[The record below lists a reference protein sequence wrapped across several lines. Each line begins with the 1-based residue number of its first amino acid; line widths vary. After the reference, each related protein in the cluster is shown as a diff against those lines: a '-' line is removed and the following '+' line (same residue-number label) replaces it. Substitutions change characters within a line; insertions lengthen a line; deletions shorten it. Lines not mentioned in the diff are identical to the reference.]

1 MSNKEI
7 AIRLLDQLPDYKIA
21 YAVAY
26 LQGLSADEAAD
37 DQFCGKL
44 IEDYQSSSDKGD
56 FVSFDEAAKMCGVD
70 INAIQNWDWQKG
82 GQVYCQTA
90 EAAKRTPF
98 KGNIPVTFYGWYQ
111 SSARY
116 AGFYR
121 LRVGD

>member
-44 IEDYQSSSDKGD
+44 IEAYQSSSDKGD
-56 FVSFDEAAKMCGVD
+56 FVSFREVAQSCIKPHELS
-70 INAIQNWDWQKG
+70 QNVLTK
-82 GQVYCQTA
+82 
-90 EAAKRTPF
+90 
-98 KGNIPVTFYGWYQ
+98 
-111 SSARY
+111 
-116 AGFYR
+116 
-121 LRVGD
+121 